1 MSAPPQPHHTNTGAP
16 SLTVAAGASPESIAA
31 TFSADPRI
39 HFSTVTG
46 RWAFEDN
53 DGSEWEYDAK
63 GGAWIQVADD
73 DLIRKQQAAYSVAG
87 VDEEASCSCSP
98 VTCLGLEFNA
108 VVTQAPAA
116 PMLKRLNKKRKEPED
131 YTSATTPQAGH
142 SIKRGKN
149 AKDNSAASSSAQ
161 QSQPRKSK
169 NTAVYVTRLPSD
181 TTREELAERF
191 QRCGV
196 LEEDDDG
203 DPKIK
208 LYAREDGSFSGE
220 ALVVYFKEES
230 VALAVA
236 MLDEAELRIGDP
248 TTVMTVSQADFGHKG
263 GESNGEVKEQRKTID
278 KKRATKRIGRMQKK
292 LEDWDSDEELGP
304 ANDDNKAAGKNSR
317 VVVLKH
323 MFNPKQIEEDASL
336 MLDLKEDVR
345 EECSALGEVTNV
357 VLYDEEPEGI
367 MTVKFKDP
375 ISAQACV
382 LKMQGRFF
390 DGRRIEA
397 FLYTGKQRY
406 KRSGAHDDFEG
417 EGDATEKKRLDD
429 FANWLMQEGE

>member
-1 MSAPPQPHHTNTGAP
+1 MSAPPHSQHANTKAP
-16 SLTVAAGASPESIAA
+16 PLTVSAGASQELLAA

-46 RWAFEDN
+46 RWAFEDH

-87 VDEEASCSCSP
+87 VDEEA
-98 VTCLGLEFNA
+98 
-108 VVTQAPAA
+108 PAA
-116 PMLKRLNKKRKEPED
+116 PILKRLNKKRKEPED
-131 YTSATTPQAGH
+131 YTSATIPQAGH

-169 NTAVYVTRLPSD
+169 NTAVYVTRLPPD

-208 LYAREDGSFSGE
+208 LYARDDGSFSGE

-248 TTVMTVSQADFGHKG
+248 TTVMTVSQAEFGHKG

-278 KKRATKRIGRMQKK
+278 KKKATKRIGRMQKK
-292 LEDWDSDEELGP
+292 LEDWDSDDELGP
-304 ANDDNKAAGKNSR
+304 TNDNNKAAGKSSR
-317 VVVLKH
+317 VVVLKY
-323 MFNPKQIEEDASL
+323 MFNPKQIEEDATL
-336 MLDLKEDVR
+336 ILDLKEDVR

-367 MTVKFKDP
+367 MTVKFRDP

-397 FLYTGKQRY
+397 FLYTGKERY

-417 EGDATEKKRLDD
+417 EGDAAEKKRLDD